1 MIKRVLIAFLLL
13 GLILAAVGYFMV
25 NSRIGDPQAQ
35 YRMKVERSD
44 NAANVRAK
52 LTAAG
57 LNINPTLYSILMVL
71 TKSDRNIRPGYYE
84 IPGKLNQLELVKW
97 FREENVLTSKVT
109 IPEGLTVQEIMP
121 ILSHGVP
128 VDSTQLAHI
137 LADSIYWASFGI
149 AAPSFEGYLFPET
162 YRFFYEEEPEFVIRA
177 MVNMF
182 KSVFDTAWQERANE
196 IGMTENEVVTLA
208 SLIEAE
214 TGNSGE
220 RKPISSVFHNRL
232 TRGIMLQCDPTVIY
246 ALGGLDRPLMKAD
259 LTYDSPY
266 NTYTHYGLPPGP
278 ICCPGRASL
287 EAALYPADT
296 DYLYFVADGTG
307 SHIFS
312 ETLEA
317 HNRARA
323 RIKRESRSHR

>member
-1 MIKRVLIAFLLL
+1 MIKRVLIALLL
-13 GLILAAVGYFMV
+13 LLLILIVVAYFMV
-25 NSRIGDPQAQ
+25 NAQIGDPQAN
-35 YRMKVERSD
+35 YKIKVERSD

-52 LTAAG
+52 LIAAG
-57 LNINPTLYSILMVL
+57 LDVNPTVYSILMVL

-84 IPGKLNQLELVKW
+84 IPGRLNQLELVRW

-109 IPEGLTVQEIMP
+109 VPEGLTVKEIIP

-128 VDSTQLAHI
+128 ADSTQLAHI
-137 LADSIYWASFGI
+137 LVDSIYWASFGI

-162 YRFFYEEEPEFVIRA
+162 YKFFYEEEPEYVIHT

-182 KSVFDTAWQERANE
+182 KSVYDSTWQQRAKE

-214 TGNSGE
+214 TGSSDE
-220 RKPISSVFHNRL
+220 RKLISSVFHNRL
-232 TRGIMLQCDPTVIY
+232 KRGIMLQCDPTVIY
-246 ALGGLDRPLMKAD
+246 AMGGLDRPLMKTD

-323 RIKRESRSHR
+323 RIKRESRLHR

>member
-1 MIKRVLIAFLLL
+1 MIKKVLIALFLL
-13 GLILAAVGYFMV
+13 ILVLVAVAYYMV
-25 NSRIGDPQAQ
+25 NAQIGDPQAQ
-35 YRMKVERSD
+35 YRIKVERSD
-44 NAANVRAK
+44 NAANVRAE
-52 LTAAG
+52 LIAAG
-57 LNINPTLYSILMVL
+57 LDVNPSLYSILMVL
-71 TKSDRNIRPGYYE
+71 TKSDRSIRPGYYE
-84 IPGKLNQLELVKW
+84 VPGRLNQLELVKW

-109 IPEGLTVQEIMP
+109 IPEGLTVREIIP
-121 ILSHGVP
+121 ILSRGVP
-128 VDSTQLAHI
+128 ADSAQLARI

-162 YRFFYEEEPEFVIRA
+162 YKFFYEEEPVFVVRA

-182 KSVFDTAWQERANE
+182 KSVFDSTWQQRAKG

-214 TGNSGE
+214 TGNRDE
-220 RKPISSVFHNRL
+220 RKLISSVFHNRL
-232 TRGIMLQCDPTVIY
+232 KRGIMLQCDPTVIY
-246 ALGGLDRPLMKAD
+246 AMGGLDRPLMKAD
-259 LTYDSPY
+259 LTFGSPY
-266 NTYTHYGLPPGP
+266 NTYTNYGLPPGP

-296 DYLYFVADGTG
+296 DYLYFVADGSG

-323 RIKRESRSHR
+323 RIKRELRSHR